1 MKRNRSGQR
10 KGSLACVGIGIT
22 LGSHLTPLAR
32 SHIEQADVVFLAVSD
47 GIVEKWIEAMHPDV
61 RSLQPLYAE
70 NKSRSKTYREMVGA
84 ILAEVRAG
92 KNVCVAFYG
101 HPGVFAWA
109 PHESIRIARKEGYF
123 AHMEPG
129 ISAEDCLYADLGI
142 DPGAFGCQHYEAS
155 QLLYYK
161 RCIDPSAY
169 LVLWQVGAMGDQG
182 RGSAHSAT
190 NRAYRQILL
199 ERLAKDYPPSHRILI
214 YRAATLPIYAP
225 RIERI
230 ALRRL
235 ADIDIAVADTVV
247 IPPARKLEPD
257 VKTLGRLAR
266 LDKAES

>member
-1 MKRNRSGQR
+1 MKRKPSRNF

-47 GIVEKWIEAMHPDV
+47 GIVEKWIESLNPDV
-61 RSLQPLYAE
+61 RSLQPFYAE
-70 NKSRSKTYREMVGA
+70 NKPRAKTYREMVGA
-84 ILAEVRAG
+84 ILTEVRAG

-161 RCIDPSAY
+161 RRLDPSAY
-169 LVLWQVGAMGDQG
+169 LILWQVGAVGDKG
-182 RGSAHSAT
+182 RAGSPGI
-190 NRAYRQILL
+190 NPYRQILL
-199 ERLAKDYPPSHRILI
+199 ERLAKDYPLSHKVIL
-214 YRAATLPIYAP
+214 YRAATLPIHAP
-225 RIERI
+225 SIRRI
-230 ALRRL
+230 ALRKL
-235 ADIDIAVADTVV
+235 ADANIDAADTLV
-247 IPPARKLEPD
+247 IPPACKLDPD
-257 VKTLGRLAR
+257 VKTLRRLAR
-266 LDKAES
+266 LDRAKA